1 MSRELACGKAP
12 KRTKGFGSQ
21 SMTSKEMIK
30 FIIDEGTLE
39 AKKALA
45 DISGPVSRGQL
56 CVIFHMFRKGREE
69 IAKGDVPAGFRLTPS
84 PNRAAVPKAASPK
97 RMVGSMS
104 VPIRARGRTAS
115 YSVSRPRS
123 ASSSPNYSP
132 NKMAKILA
140 FTKGSE
146 RRRLLKSGLK
156 GLRPKRIGIVKKVHG
171 VNVYMKYPPKYA
183 NAVPVD
189 VEYKNNGAKSNSNKS
204 QASNYGGSNS
214 AGSNGNRITFVNYQN
229 LRAKRNKVVKAAPS
243 SRFAKKMKVRKVGSR
258 KFKKKSARPVMMK
271 KARTQSYLQFASLK
285 NNKTARIPTSS
296 KMYGGSM
303 SSRSRAQIKAASDAR
318 WKKYDAMIRQMQA
331 ERKRR
336 RGSGSSSGSSSSNS
350 NLSPNK
356 KAALA
361 NRLFQEALANVNK
374 GKIALPVMKRR
385 SPINLA
391 SLGLGSSSNSN
402 ASAGSRSPKASL
414 PRATARRVQERLER
428 KLRSM
433 ARRRAPKVNIA
444 NEWERSMLKGPQ
456 GEKVS
461 LRKTSA
467 ERALAKEFASK
478 LVKFNSNSNKS
489 SSSASPVKTA
499 PKVKKSASGMKSL
512 RKK

>member
-1 MSRELACGKAP
+1 
-12 KRTKGFGSQ
+12 
-21 SMTSKEMIK
+21 MTSKEMIK

-56 CVIFHMFRKGREE
+56 CVIFHMFRKGRAE

-84 PNRAAVPKAASPK
+84 PNRAAAPKAASPK

-104 VPIRARGRTAS
+104 VPIRARGRTAA

-146 RRRLLKSGLK
+146 RRRLLKAGLK
-156 GLRPKRIGIVKKVHG
+156 GLRSKRKGILRMVHG
-171 VNVYMKYPPKYA
+171 VKVYMQNPPPRYV
-183 NAVPVD
+183 NAIPVD
-189 VEYKNNGAKSNSNKS
+189 VEYHQNNGAKSNSNKS
-204 QASNYGGSNS
+204 QVSNYGGSNNG
-214 AGSNGNRITFVNYQN
+214 GSNGNRITFVNYQN

-243 SRFAKKMKVRKVGSR
+243 SRFAKKMKIRKVGSR
-258 KFKKKSARPVMMK
+258 KFKKSARPMVMK
-271 KARTQSYLQFASLK
+271 KARTQPYMQFTPIK
-285 NNKTARIPTSS
+285 NNKTARIPTRSQV
-296 KMYGGSM
+296 YGGSR
-303 SSRSRAQIKAASDAR
+303 SSLSRAQIKAASDAR
-318 WKKYDAMIRQMQA
+318 WKKYDAMIRQMQE

-336 RGSGSSSGSSSSNS
+336 SGSGSSSSNS

-402 ASAGSRSPKASL
+402 ASAGSRRSGSPKASL

-433 ARRRAPKVNIA
+433 ARRKVPKVNIA

-467 ERALAKEFASK
+467 ERALAKELASK
-478 LVKFNSNSNKS
+478 LIKFNSPNSNRS
-489 SSSASPVKTA
+489 SSNGSPAKAA
-499 PKVKKSASGMKSL
+499 PKAVKKTASGMKSL